1 MPVASA
7 QRMIHDREAD
17 VQNIASSGR
26 HRAGTSDE
34 IGLPLTLPCT
44 FQDIIAQIKGR
55 RDHGSS
61 RN

>member
-1 MPVASA
+1 
-7 QRMIHDREAD
+7 MIHDREVD